1 MKTVEKRLTA
11 LLLAACLLLG
21 LAACGN
27 KGGTDN
33 DSQTI
38 SGTVYVPTFSD
49 IISDAEYINQG
60 CAGENYFYFLGQVKG
75 EEHEETSTWF
85 DETTGEE
92 QSETYTYYDYRT
104 GLFRVPLEGGTA
116 EELPGYTP
124 AQLPEGAEGSVDI
137 RSLRSDK
144 DGTLWIMEY
153 VSINNFDLPEG
164 FDEATGN
171 KWDYY
176 TDSTETVTLRH
187 LDSEGVQLDSL
198 DLSAL
203 AEKAELDY
211 SYSTV
216 MDGAGNIYTNSDTK
230 LAVLDK
236 DLNLLFAL
244 EGENMWGELIPLADG
259 SVGMRNSYYD
269 EEREVSGIRLQV
281 VDVAN
286 QGWGASYELSQSSY
300 EIYPGGGDYLFYYRS
315 GESIYGHKADA
326 AEGEKVF
333 SWISADIDMS
343 NVQFFSFLSDGR
355 VAALMQDWNDQ
366 TRKYESAILTPTDAS
381 TLPQKTTLS
390 YACMGLGYDVR
401 NQIIEFNKASTQYR
415 IEVMDYSE
423 FNTGED
429 TSAGLTKMNTEIL
442 AGRVPDILDASG
454 SMPISQYGSKGL
466 LEDLWPFIESD
477 EEIGGRDGVMEKA
490 LQAAEQDGKLYRV
503 FDLFDIRTVVGASR
517 IVGERISWTLAD
529 LQNALAQMPEGCTIF
544 GESDTKDAMLRTILA
559 CNMDSFVDWS
569 TGSCSFDSPSF
580 KSLLEFCNSFPAEFN
595 WDNVDW
601 DQWEEPDQRVSS
613 GKQLLQSI
621 YLDRFTSVQRYEAV
635 FGGDVSFVGYP
646 MEDGGIGSSFQ
657 IMGSRCFA
665 MSSTSQ
671 NKEGAWSFIRQ
682 ALLPQLEDGEEYW
695 LGDYPVNRK
704 DFERYRDDS
713 MTVTYLEDENGQPI
727 LDENGE
733 PIQQAKESY
742 WTSDSDT
749 PVEFYAATQEDVDQ
763 VMELYNSITS
773 IWSSSD
779 SIFDIIQENVGA
791 YFAGDRTV
799 DDTATRIQ
807 SAVKLY
813 IGEQM

>member
-11 LLLAACLLLG
+11 LLLAVCLLLG

-27 KGGTDN
+27 KEGKGS

-49 IISDAEYINQG
+49 IVSDAEYINQG
-60 CAGENYFYFLGQVKG
+60 CAGEKYFYFLGQVKG
-75 EEHEETSTWF
+75 EEHEETNTWF
-85 DETTGEE
+85 DDTTGEE
-92 QSETYTYYDYRT
+92 QHETYTYYDYRT

-124 AQLPEGAEGSVDI
+124 AQLPEGADGSVDI

-176 TDSTETVTLRH
+176 IDSTETVTLRH
-187 LDSEGVQLDSL
+187 LDGEGVQLDSL

-203 AEKAELDY
+203 AEKAGLDY

-269 EEREVSGIRLQV
+269 EERDVSGIRLQV

-286 QGWGASYELSQSSY
+286 QDWGDSYELSQSSY

-315 GESIYGHKADA
+315 GESVYGHKADA

-333 SWISADIDMS
+333 SWISADIDTS

-355 VAALMQDWNDQ
+355 VAALMRNWNDE
-366 TRKYESAILTPTDAS
+366 TRKYESAVLTPTDAS
-381 TLPQKTTLS
+381 TLPPKTLLT

-415 IEVMDYSE
+415 IEVTDYSE

-466 LEDLWPFIESD
+466 LEDLWPFIEGD
-477 EEIGGRDGVMEKA
+477 AEIGGREGVMEKA
-490 LQAAEQDGKLYRV
+490 LQAAEQNGKLYRV
-503 FDLFDIRTVVGASR
+503 FSMFDIRTVVGASR
-517 IVGERISWTLAD
+517 IVGERTSWTLAD

-544 GESDTKDAMLRTILA
+544 GEEDTKAAMLRNILA

-595 WDNVDW
+595 WEDVNYDEW
-601 DQWEEPDQRVSS
+601 QDPDQRVSS

-621 YLDRFTSVQRYEAV
+621 YLDSFAGVQRYEGI

-646 MEDGGIGSSFQ
+646 MEDGSIGSSFQ
-657 IMGSRCFA
+657 IMGSNCYA
-665 MSSTSQ
+665 MSSTSP

-682 ALLPQLEDGEEYW
+682 ALLPQLKEDEEYW
-695 LGDYPVNRK
+695 INDYPVNRK

-713 MTVTYLEDENGQPI
+713 MTVTYVE
-727 LDENGE
+727 DENGE
-733 PIQQAKESY
+733 PVLDANGEPLKESKVSY
-742 WTSDSDT
+742 WLPNSDT
-749 PVEFYAATQEDVDQ
+749 PVEIYAATQESVDQ
-763 VMELYNSITS
+763 VMELYNSITN
-773 IWSSSD
+773 IWSYD
-779 SIFDIIQENVGA
+779 TSIYDIIEENVGA

>member
-1 MKTVEKRLTA
+1 
-11 LLLAACLLLG
+11 
-21 LAACGN
+21 
-27 KGGTDN
+27 
-33 DSQTI
+33 
-38 SGTVYVPTFSD
+38 
-49 IISDAEYINQG
+49 
-60 CAGENYFYFLGQVKG
+60 
-75 EEHEETSTWF
+75 
-85 DETTGEE
+85 
-92 QSETYTYYDYRT
+92 
-104 GLFRVPLEGGTA
+104 
-116 EELPGYTP
+116 
-124 AQLPEGAEGSVDI
+124 
-137 RSLRSDK
+137 
-144 DGTLWIMEY
+144 
-153 VSINNFDLPEG
+153 
-164 FDEATGN
+164 
-171 KWDYY
+171 
-176 TDSTETVTLRH
+176 
-187 LDSEGVQLDSL
+187 
-198 DLSAL
+198 
-203 AEKAELDY
+203 
-211 SYSTV
+211 
-216 MDGAGNIYTNSDTK
+216 
-230 LAVLDK
+230 
-236 DLNLLFAL
+236 
-244 EGENMWGELIPLADG
+244 
-259 SVGMRNSYYD
+259 
-269 EEREVSGIRLQV
+269 
-281 VDVAN
+281 
-286 QGWGASYELSQSSY
+286 
-300 EIYPGGGDYLFYYRS
+300 
-315 GESIYGHKADA
+315 
-326 AEGEKVF
+326 
-333 SWISADIDMS
+333 
-343 NVQFFSFLSDGR
+343 
-355 VAALMQDWNDQ
+355 
-366 TRKYESAILTPTDAS
+366 S

-429 TSAGLTKMNTEIL
+429 TSAGLTKINTEIL

-544 GESDTKDAMLRTILA
+544 GEEDTKAAMLRNILA

-595 WDNVDW
+595 WEDVNYDEW
-601 DQWEEPDQRVSS
+601 QDPDQRVSS

-682 ALLPQLEDGEEYW
+682 TLLPQLEDGEEYW